1 MSLFSGVYSNHGYTD
16 GSVTGAVSGTA
27 SSTPVNGQAVN
38 SLSGLSAGQ
47 TIEGKVIASNGDT
60 VQIDIG
66 TGTPVTA
73 KLDHAMDLQK
83 GQNVIFEVK
92 TNSSQQITLSPLYT
106 NLTNSSTALNALHA
120 AGMTAASDSL
130 AMTSAMMEAGM
141 NIDRNSLANM
151 YHTISSFPGH
161 DPVNIIQM
169 HQMGLEINEQSVE
182 QFEAFKNYET
192 QIGEGMRQIAADIPQ
207 MYGEL
212 VATGKEDAAMQF
224 MKAVVDT
231 FLGTVN
237 AELTTGNAPNGEAA
251 IGSVLQDGALWQE
264 ISQEAEPQNS
274 LQAVVVDG
282 KVVGSVPLPE
292 DGLVMTKD
300 TVPADAARTLN
311 DIMNVLP
318 EQEAS
323 EAAKELSAE
332 GREQTQEAG
341 KELTAE
347 GREQTQEAGKELTA
361 EGREQTQE
369 AGKTLASGRE
379 AAVQNTLEQTKDT
392 LLGMLKES
400 GVPEGQLSR
409 LAGQP
414 ASAQELLRM
423 TSELMRRM
431 ESNTMPEELAAKLK
445 HDIKNV
451 FLSNG
456 FQNTIQQAV
465 QKQWFL
471 EPSEV
476 ADKSTVESLY
486 RRLDQQ
492 TRQLTDALSGLAR
505 PETAL
510 SQDLSNMNQNMNFM
524 NQMNQ
529 MYQYIQLPLKMNG
542 GEATGDLFVY
552 TDKKSLAQKDGNV
565 SAMLHL
571 DMQNLG
577 MVDVYASMT
586 AAKNVFT
593 RFYLES
599 DEMLDFIEA
608 NIHILNERLTG
619 RGYQLT
625 TEMAKHEE
633 KKDMIAQAAV
643 KKDGAVPKA
652 IAQYSFDI
660 RA

>member
-1 MSLFSGVYSNHGYTD
+1 MSLFSGVFGNHGYTD
-16 GSVTGAVSGTA
+16 SSVAGPVCATA
-27 SSTPVNGQAVN
+27 SSLSVSAQSAN

-47 TIEGKVIASNGDT
+47 TIEGKVIASTGDT

-92 TNSSQQITLSPLYT
+92 ANSSQQITLSPLYT

-120 AGMTAASDSL
+120 AGMTVTSDSL

-151 YHTISSFPGH
+151 YHTISAFPGH

-169 HQMGLEINEQSVE
+169 HRMGMEINEQSLE

-192 QIGEGMRQIAADIPQ
+192 QVGDGMKQIAADIPN

-212 VATGKEDAAMQF
+212 LAVGKEDAAMQF

-231 FLGTVN
+231 FLGTADSAVN
-237 AELTTGNAPNGEAA
+237 AETSAGPLQ
-251 IGSVLQDGALWQE
+251 QDGVLWQE
-264 ISQEAEPQNS
+264 LSQEAAPKDQ

-282 KVVGSVPLPE
+282 KIVGSALMTE
-292 DGLVMTKD
+292 DGFIMTKD
-300 TVPADAARTLN
+300 VGTADAARMPEEIQN
-311 DIMNVLP
+311 IRSGQELP
-318 EQEAS
+318 ETGKKLTAG
-323 EAAKELSAE
+323 E
-332 GREQTQEAG
+332 G
-341 KELTAE
+341 ELTPE
-347 GREQTQEAGKELTA
+347 TGKAAL
-361 EGREQTQE
+361 
-369 AGKTLASGRE
+369 SGRE
-379 AAVQNTLEQTKDT
+379 IAVQSTLEQAKET

-409 LAGQP
+409 LTEQP
-414 ASAQELLRM
+414 ASAQELLR
-423 TSELMRRM
+423 TASELMKRI
-431 ESNTMPEELAAKLK
+431 ESGMLPEELAEKLK
-445 HDIKNV
+445 GGLKNV
-451 FLSNG
+451 FLSDG
-456 FQNTIQQAV
+456 FKNTIQQAV

-492 TRQLTDALSGLAR
+492 TRQLTDALSGLAK

-510 SQDLSNMNQNMNFM
+510 AQDLSNMNQNMNFM

-571 DMQNLG
+571 DMRNLG

-593 RFYLES
+593 KFYLES

-619 RGYQLT
+619 RGYRLKA
-625 TEMAKHEE
+625 EMAKHDE

-643 KKDGAVPKA
+643 KNDGTVLKA

>member
-1 MSLFSGVYSNHGYTD
+1 MSLFSGVYGNHGYTD
-16 GSVTGAVSGTA
+16 SSITGAVSGTA
-27 SSTPVNGQAVN
+27 SSASVSGQSVN

-92 TNSSQQITLSPLYT
+92 ANSSQQITLSPLYT
-106 NLTNSSTALNALHA
+106 NLTNSSTALNALQA
-120 AGMTAASDSL
+120 AGMTVTSDSL

-169 HQMGLEINEQSVE
+169 HQMGMEINEQSLE

-192 QIGEGMRQIAADIPQ
+192 QIGEGMKQIAADIPE

-212 VATGKEDAAMQF
+212 LADGKDDAAMQF

-231 FLGTVN
+231 FLD
-237 AELTTGNAPNGEAA
+237 AAGNAVNGETAT
-251 IGSVLQDGALWQE
+251 GPVPQDGILWQE
-264 ISQEAEPQNS
+264 ISQEAAPQNS

-282 KVVGSVPLPE
+282 EVVGSAPMPE
-292 DGLVMTKD
+292 DGFVMTKEGVSAD
-300 TVPADAARTLN
+300 TVRTPN
-311 DIMNVLP
+311 DIVIATS
-318 EQEAS
+318 EQETP
-323 EAAKELSAE
+323 EAGKELSAE
-332 GREQTQEAG
+332 GREQTV
-341 KELTAE
+341 
-347 GREQTQEAGKELTA
+347 
-361 EGREQTQE
+361 E
-369 AGKTLASGRE
+369 AGKTAASGRE
-379 AAVQNTLEQTKDT
+379 AAVQNTLEQTKDA
-392 LLGMLKES
+392 LLGMMKEA
-400 GVPEGQLSR
+400 GVPEEQLSQ
-409 LAGQP
+409 LVKQP

-423 TSELMRRM
+423 TSELMRRID
-431 ESNTMPEELAAKLK
+431 SGTMPEELAAKMK
-445 HDIKNV
+445 NDIKNV

-476 ADKSTVESLY
+476 ADKGTVESLY

-492 TRQLTDALSGLAR
+492 TRQLTDTLSGLAR
-505 PETAL
+505 PETPLA
-510 SQDLSNMNQNMNFM
+510 QDLSNMNQNMNFM

-593 RFYLES
+593 KFYLES

-633 KKDMIAQAAV
+633 KKDLIAQAAV

>member
-1 MSLFSGVYSNHGYTD
+1 MVIGMSLFSGVYGNHGYTD
-16 GSVTGAVSGTA
+16 SSITGAVSGTA
-27 SSTPVNGQAVN
+27 SSASVSGQSAN

-47 TIEGKVIASNGDT
+47 TIEGKVIDSNGDT

-92 TNSSQQITLSPLYT
+92 ANSSQQITLSPLYT
-106 NLTNSSTALNALHA
+106 NLNNSSTVMNALQA
-120 AGMTAASDSL
+120 AGMRATADSL
-130 AMTSAMMEAGM
+130 AMTGAMMEAGM

-151 YHTISSFPGH
+151 YRMVSDFPGH
-161 DPVNIIQM
+161 DPVNIVQM
-169 HQMGLEINEQSVE
+169 NRMGLEINEQSLE

-212 VATGKEDAAMQF
+212 LAAGKEDAAMQF
-224 MKAVVDT
+224 MKAVADT
-231 FLGTVN
+231 FLGAADSAV
-237 AELTTGNAPNGEAA
+237 NGETAA
-251 IGSVLQDGALWQE
+251 GTVSQDGALWQE
-264 ISQEAEPQNS
+264 MTQEAVAQDPV
-274 LQAVVVDG
+274 QALVVDG
-282 KVVGSVPLPE
+282 EIVGSTQAAE
-292 DGLVMTKD
+292 DGMA
-300 TVPADAARTLN
+300 ADAAQMLKEDGKLGSDQKLQETGKLGS
-311 DIMNVLP
+311 DQELP
-318 EQEAS
+318 
-323 EAAKELSAE
+323 K
-332 GREQTQEAG
+332 AG
-341 KELTAE
+341 KGVMTED
-347 GREQTQEAGKELTA
+347 GRQPQETE
-361 EGREQTQE
+361 
-369 AGKTLASGRE
+369 KTVVSGRE
-379 AAVQNTLEQTKDT
+379 AAVQNTLEQTKTT
-392 LLGMLKES
+392 LLGMMKES
-400 GVPEGQLSR
+400 GMPEGQILR
-409 LAGQP
+409 LAEQP
-414 ASAQELLRM
+414 ASAQELLR
-423 TSELMRRM
+423 TASELMKRI
-431 ESNTMPEELAAKLK
+431 ESGTLPEDLAAKLK
-445 HDIKNV
+445 TDMKNV
-451 FLSNG
+451 FLSKG
-456 FQNTIQQAV
+456 FENTIQQAV

-471 EPSEV
+471 KPSEV
-476 ADKSTVESLY
+476 ADKGTVESLY

-510 SQDLSNMNQNMNFM
+510 AQDLSNMNQNMNFM
-524 NQMNQ
+524 HQMNQ

-593 RFYLES
+593 KFYLES

-643 KKDGAVPKA
+643 KNDGAVPKA

>member
-1 MSLFSGVYSNHGYTD
+1 MSLFSGVYGNHGYTD
-16 GSVTGAVSGTA
+16 NSITGAASGTA
-27 SSTPVNGQAVN
+27 SSTPVNGQSVN

-106 NLTNSSTALNALHA
+106 NLTNSSTALNALQA
-120 AGMTAASDSL
+120 AGMAVTSDSL
-130 AMTSAMMEAGM
+130 AMTSTMMEAGM

-192 QIGEGMRQIAADIPQ
+192 QIGEGMKQIAADIPE

-212 VATGKEDAAMQF
+212 LATGKEDAAMQF

-231 FLGTVN
+231 FLDAAGNAVN
-237 AELTTGNAPNGEAA
+237 GETTTG
-251 IGSVLQDGALWQE
+251 SVPQDGVLWQE
-264 ISQEAEPQNS
+264 LSPEAAHQNS
-274 LQAVVVDG
+274 LQAEVVDG
-282 KVVGSVPLPE
+282 EVVGSASLPE
-292 DGLVMTKD
+292 DGFVMTKEG
-300 TVPADAARTLN
+300 VSADAAQKLD
-311 DIMNVLP
+311 DIMKSLP
-318 EQEAS
+318 EQEAP
-323 EAAKELSAE
+323 EAGKELPVE
-332 GREQTQEAG
+332 GREQTV
-341 KELTAE
+341 
-347 GREQTQEAGKELTA
+347 
-361 EGREQTQE
+361 E
-369 AGKTLASGRE
+369 AGKTAVSGRE
-379 AAVQNTLEQTKDT
+379 AAVRTTLEQTALEQTKDD
-392 LLGMLKES
+392 LLGIMKES
-400 GVPEGQLSR
+400 GAPEEQLSQ
-409 LAGQP
+409 LAKQP

-423 TSELMRRM
+423 TSELIRRID
-431 ESNTMPEELAAKLK
+431 SGTMPEELAAKLK
-445 HDIKNV
+445 DNIKNV
-451 FLSNG
+451 FLSDG
-456 FQNTIQQAV
+456 FKNTIQQAV

-476 ADKSTVESLY
+476 ADKGTVESLY

-492 TRQLTDALSGLAR
+492 TRQLTDTLSGLAR
-505 PETAL
+505 PETPLA
-510 SQDLSNMNQNMNFM
+510 QDLSNMNQNMNFM

-593 RFYLES
+593 KFYLEN

-633 KKDMIAQAAV
+633 KKDIIAQAAV

>member
-1 MSLFSGVYSNHGYTD
+1 MSLFSGVYGNHGYTD
-16 GSVTGAVSGTA
+16 SSVTGAVSGTA
-27 SSTPVNGQAVN
+27 SSTPVNGQAAN

-120 AGMTAASDSL
+120 AGMTVTSDSL

-169 HQMGLEINEQSVE
+169 HQMGMEINGQSLE

-192 QIGEGMRQIAADIPQ
+192 QIGEGMKQIAADIPE

-212 VATGKEDAAMQF
+212 LAAGKEDAAMQF

-231 FLGTVN
+231 FLDV
-237 AELTTGNAPNGEAA
+237 AGNAVNGETAT
-251 IGSVLQDGALWQE
+251 GSVPQDGVLWQE
-264 ISQEAEPQNS
+264 ISQEAAPQNS

-282 KVVGSVPLPE
+282 EVVGSTPLPE
-292 DGLVMTKD
+292 DGFVMTKEG
-300 TVPADAARTLN
+300 VPADAAQKLN
-311 DIMNVLP
+311 DIKDASS
-318 EQEAS
+318 EQETP
-323 EAAKELSAE
+323 EAGKKLSAE
-332 GREQTQEAG
+332 GREQT
-341 KELTAE
+341 T
-347 GREQTQEAGKELTA
+347 
-361 EGREQTQE
+361 E
-369 AGKTLASGRE
+369 AGKTAISGKE

-392 LLGMLKES
+392 ILGMLKES

-409 LAGQP
+409 LAEQP
-414 ASAQELLRM
+414 ASAQELLRT
-423 TSELMRRM
+423 TSELMRRI
-431 ESNTMPEELAAKLK
+431 ESGTMPEELAAKLK
-445 HDIKNV
+445 NDIKNV
-451 FLSNG
+451 FLSSG
-456 FQNTIQQAV
+456 FKNTIQQAV

-476 ADKSTVESLY
+476 ADKGTVESLY

-492 TRQLTDALSGLAR
+492 TRQLTDTLSGLAR

-510 SQDLSNMNQNMNFM
+510 AQDLSNMNQNMNFM

-593 RFYLES
+593 KFYLES

-643 KKDGAVPKA
+643 KNDGAVPKA

>member
-1 MSLFSGVYSNHGYTD
+1 MSLFSGVFGNHGYTD
-16 GSVTGAVSGTA
+16 SSAAGAVSGTA
-27 SSTPVNGQAVN
+27 SSAPDGVRPAN

-47 TIEGKVIASNGDT
+47 TIEGKVIASTGDT

-92 TNSSQQITLSPLYT
+92 ANSSQQITLSPLYT
-106 NLTNSSTALNALHA
+106 NLTNTSTALNALRA
-120 AGMTAASDSL
+120 AGMTATSDAL

-141 NIDRNSLANM
+141 NIDRNALAGM
-151 YHTISSFPGH
+151 YHTISGLPGH
-161 DPVNIIQM
+161 NPANIIQM
-169 HQMGLEINEQSVE
+169 YQMGLEINEESVQ

-192 QIGEGMRQIAADIPQ
+192 QIGEGMRQIAADIPE
-207 MYGEL
+207 MYGGLIAE
-212 VATGKEDAAMQF
+212 GKEDAAAQF

-231 FLGTVN
+231 FLGTVDGETP
-237 AELTTGNAPNGEAA
+237 AAAP
-251 IGSVLQDGALWQE
+251 QDGVLWQE
-264 ISQEAEPQNS
+264 VSQEAALQEH
-274 LQAVVVDG
+274 LQAVVADG
-282 KVVGSVPLPE
+282 KVIGSALVTEDGAFATKDGEASGVLTPSDGRMSDEVRTHNSVRNGQPKLPE
-292 DGLVMTKD
+292 TG
-300 TVPADAARTLN
+300 R
-311 DIMNVLP
+311 
-318 EQEAS
+318 
-323 EAAKELSAE
+323 ELSAGE
-332 GREQTQEAG
+332 KAQTPA
-341 KELTAE
+341 AE
-347 GREQTQEAGKELTA
+347 KAA
-361 EGREQTQE
+361 
-369 AGKTLASGRE
+369 ASGRE
-379 AAVQNTLEQTKDT
+379 AAVQNTLEQTKDA
-392 LLGMLKES
+392 LLGMLKQS

-409 LAGQP
+409 IAEQP
-414 ASAQELLRM
+414 ASAQELLKM
-423 TSELMRRM
+423 VSELMKQT
-431 ESNTMPEELAAKLK
+431 ESGALPEDLAAKLK
-445 HDIKNV
+445 GDLKNI
-451 FLSNG
+451 FLSDG
-456 FQNTIQQAV
+456 FKNTIQQAV

-486 RRLDQQ
+486 RRLEHQ

-510 SQDLSNMNQNMNFM
+510 AQDLSNMNQNMNFM

-565 SAMLHL
+565 SALLHL
-571 DMQNLG
+571 DMLNLG
-577 MVDVYASMT
+577 KVDVYASMT

-593 RFYLES
+593 KFYLES

-608 NIHILNERLTG
+608 NIHILNEHLTG

-643 KKDGAVPKA
+643 WNDGAVPKA
-652 IAQYSFDI
+652 VAQYSFDI

>member
-1 MSLFSGVYSNHGYTD
+1 MSLFSGVYGNHGYTD
-16 GSVTGAVSGTA
+16 SSVTGAVSGTA
-27 SSTPVNGQAVN
+27 SSTPVSGQAVN

-106 NLTNSSTALNALHA
+106 NLTNSSTALNALQA
-120 AGMTAASDSL
+120 AGMTVTSDSL

-169 HQMGLEINEQSVE
+169 HQMGMEINEQSLE

-192 QIGEGMRQIAADIPQ
+192 QIGEGMKQIAADIPE

-212 VATGKEDAAMQF
+212 LADGKVDEAMQF

-231 FLGTVN
+231 FLDASGNTVN
-237 AELTTGNAPNGEAA
+237 GEMAT
-251 IGSVLQDGALWQE
+251 GSVLQDGVLWQE
-264 ISQEAEPQNS
+264 LSSEAAPQNS
-274 LQAVVVDG
+274 LQAVIVDG

-292 DGLVMTKD
+292 DGLVITKEG
-300 TVPADAARTLN
+300 VSADAARTLN
-311 DIMNVLP
+311 DIMNASSDQEVP
-318 EQEAS
+318 EAG
-323 EAAKELSAE
+323 KKLSAE
-332 GREQTQEAG
+332 GKEQET
-341 KELTAE
+341 
-347 GREQTQEAGKELTA
+347 
-361 EGREQTQE
+361 E
-369 AGKTLASGRE
+369 AGKTAVSGRE

-400 GVPEGQLSR
+400 GVSEGQLSR
-409 LAGQP
+409 IAEQP
-414 ASAQELLRM
+414 ASAQELLRT
-423 TSELMRRM
+423 TSELMRRI
-431 ESNTMPEELAAKLK
+431 ESGTLPEELATKLK
-445 HDIKNV
+445 DDIKNV

-456 FQNTIQQAV
+456 FKNTIQQAV

-476 ADKSTVESLY
+476 ADKGTVESLY

-492 TRQLTDALSGLAR
+492 TRQLTDTLSGLAR
-505 PETAL
+505 PETPLA
-510 SQDLSNMNQNMNFM
+510 QDLSNMNQNMNFM

-593 RFYLES
+593 KFYLES
-599 DEMLDFIEA
+599 DEMLDFIES

>member
-1 MSLFSGVYSNHGYTD
+1 MSLFSGVFGNHGYTD
-16 GSVTGAVSGTA
+16 SSVAGPVSGTA
-27 SSTPVNGQAVN
+27 VSTPAGAQSSN
-38 SLSGLSAGQ
+38 SISGLSAGQ
-47 TIEGKVIASNGDT
+47 TIEGKVIASTGDT

-92 TNSSQQITLSPLYT
+92 ANSSQQITLSPLYT
-106 NLTNSSTALNALHA
+106 NLTNSSTALNALRA
-120 AGMTAASDSL
+120 AGMTVTSDSL
-130 AMTSAMMEAGM
+130 AMTGAMMEAGM

-151 YHTISSFPGH
+151 YHMVSGFPGH
-161 DPVNIIQM
+161 DPANIIQM
-169 HQMGLEINEQSVE
+169 HQMGMEINEKSLQ

-192 QIGEGMRQIAADIPQ
+192 QIGEGMRQIAADIPK

-212 VATGKEDAAMQF
+212 LAAGKEDAAMQF

-231 FLGTVN
+231 FLGT
-237 AELTTGNAPNGEAA
+237 AGGTANGEPAA
-251 IGSVLQDGALWQE
+251 GSVLQDGALWHE
-264 ISQEAEPQNS
+264 LSQEEAPQNQ

-282 KVVGSVPLPE
+282 KIIGSALMTE
-292 DGLVMTKD
+292 DGLIMTKGNHVV
-300 TVPADAARTLN
+300 TGEESAMIKEELAAAG
-311 DIMNVLP
+311 DGG
-318 EQEAS
+318 AS
-323 EAAKELSAE
+323 EEARDVRPGQELSAAGDKQTAKE
-332 GREQTQEAG
+332 GKNAV
-341 KELTAE
+341 
-347 GREQTQEAGKELTA
+347 
-361 EGREQTQE
+361 
-369 AGKTLASGRE
+369 SGRE
-379 AAVQNTLEQTKDT
+379 TAVQSTLEQTKIT
-392 LLGMLKES
+392 ILGMLKES
-400 GVPEGQLSR
+400 GVPEGQISR
-409 LAGQP
+409 LAEQP
-414 ASAQELLRM
+414 TSVQELLR
-423 TSELMRRM
+423 TASELMKRL
-431 ESNTMPEELAAKLK
+431 EGGTLPEELAAKLK
-445 HDIKNV
+445 ADLKNV

-492 TRQLTDALSGLAR
+492 TRQLTDALTGLAK

-510 SQDLSNMNQNMNFM
+510 AQDLSNMNQNMNFM

-552 TDKKSLAQKDGNV
+552 TDKKSLAQKDGSV

-571 DMQNLG
+571 DMHNLG

-593 RFYLES
+593 KFYLES

-619 RGYQLT
+619 RGYQLK

-643 KKDGAVPKA
+643 KNDGAVPKA

>member
-1 MSLFSGVYSNHGYTD
+1 MSLFSGVYGNHGYTD
-16 GSVTGAVSGTA
+16 SSIAGAVSGTA
-27 SSTPVNGQAVN
+27 SSTPVNGQAGN
-38 SLSGLSAGQ
+38 SLSNLSAGQ

-106 NLTNSSTALNALHA
+106 NLTNSSTALNALQA
-120 AGMTAASDSL
+120 AGMTATSDSL

-192 QIGEGMRQIAADIPQ
+192 QIGEGMKQIAADIPQ

-212 VATGKEDAAMQF
+212 VAAGKEDAAMQF

-231 FLGTVN
+231 FLGTAN

-282 KVVGSVPLPE
+282 KVVGSAPLPA
-292 DGLVMTKD
+292 DGFVMTKEV
-300 TVPADAARTLN
+300 VPADDAQTLN
-311 DIMNVLP
+311 EIKNVLS
-318 EQEAS
+318 EQEAP

-332 GREQTQEAG
+332 GKAQTQEVGKELTAERREQTQEAG
-341 KELTAE
+341 KELT
-347 GREQTQEAGKELTA
+347 T

-409 LAGQP
+409 LAEQP

-431 ESNTMPEELAAKLK
+431 ESGTMPEELAAKLK

-492 TRQLTDALSGLAR
+492 TRQLTDALSGLAK

-593 RFYLES
+593 KFYLEN

-619 RGYQLT
+619 RGYQLK
-625 TEMAKHEE
+625 TEMAKHED
-633 KKDMIAQAAV
+633 KKDVIAQAAV

>member
-1 MSLFSGVYSNHGYTD
+1 MSLFSGVYGNHGYTD
-16 GSVTGAVSGTA
+16 SSVTGAVSGTA
-27 SSTPVNGQAVN
+27 SSAPVSGQAAN

-47 TIEGKVIASNGDT
+47 TIEGKVISSTGDT

-106 NLTNSSTALNALHA
+106 NLTNSSTALNALQA
-120 AGMTAASDSL
+120 AGMTVTSDSL

-169 HQMGLEINEQSVE
+169 HQMGLEINEQSLE

-192 QIGEGMRQIAADIPQ
+192 QIGEGMKQIAADIPE

-212 VATGKEDAAMQF
+212 IAAGKEDAAMQF

-231 FLGTVN
+231 FLD
-237 AELTTGNAPNGEAA
+237 AAGNAVNGETAT
-251 IGSVLQDGALWQE
+251 GSVSQDGVLWQE
-264 ISQEAEPQNS
+264 LSQEADPQNS

-282 KVVGSVPLPE
+282 EVVGSAPLPE
-292 DGLVMTKD
+292 DGLVMTKEGV
-300 TVPADAARTLN
+300 TADAAQKLN
-311 DIMNVLP
+311 DIMKSSP
-318 EQEAS
+318 EQEAP
-323 EAAKELSAE
+323 EAGKELSAE
-332 GREQTQEAG
+332 GKEQTPEAG
-341 KELTAE
+341 KIAV
-347 GREQTQEAGKELTA
+347 
-361 EGREQTQE
+361 
-369 AGKTLASGRE
+369 SGRE

-392 LLGMLKES
+392 ILGMLKES

-409 LAGQP
+409 LAEQP
-414 ASAQELLRM
+414 ASAQELLRT
-423 TSELMRRM
+423 TSELMRRI
-431 ESNTMPEELAAKLK
+431 ESGTLPEELATKLK
-445 HDIKNV
+445 DDIKNV
-451 FLSNG
+451 FLSSG
-456 FQNTIQQAV
+456 FKNTIQQAV

-476 ADKSTVESLY
+476 ADKGTVESLY

-492 TRQLTDALSGLAR
+492 TRQLTDTLSGLAR
-505 PETAL
+505 PETPLA
-510 SQDLSNMNQNMNFM
+510 QDLSNMNQNMNFM

-593 RFYLES
+593 KFYLES

-643 KKDGAVPKA
+643 KNDGAVPKA

>member
-1 MSLFSGVYSNHGYTD
+1 MVIGMSLFSGVYGNHGYTD
-16 GSVTGAVSGTA
+16 SSIAGAVSGTA
-27 SSTPVNGQAVN
+27 SSTPVSGQAVN
-38 SLSGLSAGQ
+38 SISNLSAGQ
-47 TIEGKVIASNGDT
+47 TIEGKVISSTGDT

-120 AGMTAASDSL
+120 AGMTVTSDSL

-161 DPVNIIQM
+161 DPVNIIKM
-169 HQMGLEINEQSVE
+169 HQMGMEINEQSLE

-192 QIGEGMRQIAADIPQ
+192 QIGEGMKQIAADIPK

-212 VATGKEDAAMQF
+212 LAAGKEDAAMQF

-231 FLGTVN
+231 FLD
-237 AELTTGNAPNGEAA
+237 AAGNVVNGETAT
-251 IGSVLQDGALWQE
+251 GSVSQDGVLWQE
-264 ISQEAEPQNS
+264 LSTEAAPQNS

-282 KVVGSVPLPE
+282 EVVGSALLSE
-292 DGLVMTKD
+292 NVMTKEEGA
-300 TVPADAARTLN
+300 VDAAQKLN
-311 DIMNVLP
+311 DIMNASS
-318 EQEAS
+318 EQEVS
-323 EAAKELSAE
+323 
-332 GREQTQEAG
+332 EAG
-341 KELTAE
+341 KELSTERRA
-347 GREQTQEAGKELTA
+347 QTL
-361 EGREQTQE
+361 E
-369 AGKTLASGRE
+369 AGKTTVSGRE
-379 AAVQNTLEQTKDT
+379 AAVQNTLEQTKDAII
-392 LLGMLKES
+392 GMLKES

-409 LAGQP
+409 LAEHP
-414 ASAQELLRM
+414 ASAQELLRT
-423 TSELMRRM
+423 TSELMRRI
-431 ESNTMPEELAAKLK
+431 ESGMLPEELTAKLK
-445 HDIKNV
+445 DDIKHV

-456 FQNTIQQAV
+456 FKNTIQQTV

-492 TRQLTDALSGLAR
+492 TRQLTDTLSGLAR

-510 SQDLSNMNQNMNFM
+510 AQDLSNMNQNMNFM

-593 RFYLES
+593 KFYLES

-608 NIHILNERLTG
+608 NIHILNERLTD

-633 KKDMIAQAAV
+633 KKNLIARAAV

>member
-1 MSLFSGVYSNHGYTD
+1 MVIGMSLFSGVYGNHGYTD
-16 GSVTGAVSGTA
+16 SSITGAVSGTA
-27 SSTPVNGQAVN
+27 SSASVSGQSVN

-73 KLDHAMDLQK
+73 KLDYAMDLQK

-92 TNSSQQITLSPLYT
+92 ANSSQQITLSPLYT
-106 NLTNSSTALNALHA
+106 NLTNSFTALNALQA
-120 AGMTAASDSL
+120 AGMTVTSDSL

-151 YHTISSFPGH
+151 YHTISNFVGH

-169 HQMGLEINEQSVE
+169 HQMGMEINEQSLE

-192 QIGEGMRQIAADIPQ
+192 QIGEGMKQIAADIPE

-212 VATGKEDAAMQF
+212 LADGKDDAAMQF

-231 FLGTVN
+231 FLDVSGNTVN
-237 AELTTGNAPNGEAA
+237 GETAT
-251 IGSVLQDGALWQE
+251 GSVPQDAVLWQE
-264 ISQEAEPQNS
+264 LSQELSQEAAPQNS

-282 KVVGSVPLPE
+282 KVVGSAPLPE
-292 DGLVMTKD
+292 DGMVMTKED
-300 TVPADAARTLN
+300 VPAEVVRTPK
-311 DIMNVLP
+311 DIMIDLP
-318 EQEAS
+318 EQEAP
-323 EAAKELSAE
+323 
-332 GREQTQEAG
+332 EAG
-341 KELTAE
+341 KELPVK
-347 GREQTQEAGKELTA
+347 GREQTM
-361 EGREQTQE
+361 E
-369 AGKTLASGRE
+369 AGKTVVSGRE
-379 AAVQNTLEQTKDT
+379 AAVQTTLEQTTLEQTKDT
-392 LLGMLKES
+392 LLGMMKES
-400 GVPEGQLSR
+400 GVPEEQIIR
-409 LAGQP
+409 LAKQP

-423 TSELMRRM
+423 TSELMRRID
-431 ESNTMPEELAAKLK
+431 SGTMPEELAAKLK
-445 HDIKNV
+445 DDIKNV

-456 FQNTIQQAV
+456 FKNTIQQAV

-476 ADKSTVESLY
+476 ADKGTVESLY

-492 TRQLTDALSGLAR
+492 TRQLTDTLSELAR
-505 PETAL
+505 PETSLA
-510 SQDLSNMNQNMNFM
+510 QDLSNMNRNMNFM

-593 RFYLES
+593 KFYLES

-608 NIHILNERLTG
+608 NIHILNERLNG

-633 KKDMIAQAAV
+633 KKDPIAQAAI

>member
-1 MSLFSGVYSNHGYTD
+1 MSLFSGVYGNHGYTD
-16 GSVTGAVSGTA
+16 SSITGAVSGTA
-27 SSTPVNGQAVN
+27 SSASVSGQSAN

-47 TIEGKVIASNGDT
+47 TIEGKVIDSNGNT

-92 TNSSQQITLSPLYT
+92 ANSSQQITLSPLYT
-106 NLTNSSTALNALHA
+106 NLDNSSTVMNALQA
-120 AGMTAASDSL
+120 AGMRATADSL
-130 AMTSAMMEAGM
+130 AMTGAMMEAGM

-151 YHTISSFPGH
+151 YRMVSDFPGH
-161 DPVNIIQM
+161 DPVNIVQM
-169 HQMGLEINEQSVE
+169 NRMGLEINEQSLE

-192 QIGEGMRQIAADIPQ
+192 QIGEGMKQIAADIPE

-212 VATGKEDAAMQF
+212 IADGKDDAAMQF

-231 FLGTVN
+231 FLDMS
-237 AELTTGNAPNGEAA
+237 GNAVNGEMMA
-251 IGSVLQDGALWQE
+251 GSVPQDGVLWQE
-264 ISQEAEPQNS
+264 MTQEAAAQDPV
-274 LQAVVVDG
+274 QAPVVDG
-282 KVVGSVPLPE
+282 EIVGNTQAAEDGMAAFRMPEEDGDIGTEQGLPE
-292 DGLVMTKD
+292 TKN
-300 TVPADAARTLN
+300 LGSN
-311 DIMNVLP
+311 
-318 EQEAS
+318 QELF
-323 EAAKELSAE
+323 K
-332 GREQTQEAG
+332 AG
-341 KELTAE
+341 KDMMTESSRQPQETEKTAV
-347 GREQTQEAGKELTA
+347 
-361 EGREQTQE
+361 
-369 AGKTLASGRE
+369 SGRE
-379 AAVQNTLEQTKDT
+379 AAVQNTLEQTKT
-392 LLGMLKES
+392 ALLGMMKES
-400 GVPEGQLSR
+400 GMPEGQILR
-409 LAGQP
+409 QAEQP
-414 ASAQELLRM
+414 ASAQELLR
-423 TSELMRRM
+423 TASELMKRI
-431 ESNTMPEELAAKLK
+431 ESGTLPEDLAAKLK
-445 HDIKNV
+445 TDMKNV
-451 FLSNG
+451 FLSKG
-456 FQNTIQQAV
+456 FENTIQQAV

-471 EPSEV
+471 KPSEV
-476 ADKSTVESLY
+476 ADKGTVESLY

-524 NQMNQ
+524 HQMNQ

-593 RFYLES
+593 KFYLES

>member
-1 MSLFSGVYSNHGYTD
+1 MVIGMSLFSGVYGNHGYTD
-16 GSVTGAVSGTA
+16 NSITGAVSGTA
-27 SSTPVNGQAVN
+27 SSASVSGQSVN

-47 TIEGKVIASNGDT
+47 TIEGKVIESNGDT

-106 NLTNSSTALNALHA
+106 NLTNSSTALNALQA
-120 AGMTAASDSL
+120 AGMTVTSDSL

-151 YHTISSFPGH
+151 YHTISSFAGH

-169 HQMGLEINEQSVE
+169 HQMGMEINEQSLE

-192 QIGEGMRQIAADIPQ
+192 QIGEGMKQIAADIPE

-212 VATGKEDAAMQF
+212 IADGKNDAAMQF

-231 FLGTVN
+231 FLDVS
-237 AELTTGNAPNGEAA
+237 GNAVNGETAT
-251 IGSVLQDGALWQE
+251 GSVPQDGVLWQE
-264 ISQEAEPQNS
+264 LSQETAPQNS

-282 KVVGSVPLPE
+282 KVVGSTLLPE
-292 DGLVMTKD
+292 DGIVMTKED
-300 TVPADAARTLN
+300 VPADAVRTPK
-311 DIMNVLP
+311 DIMTALA
-318 EQEAS
+318 EQETP
-323 EAAKELSAE
+323 EAGKKLSAE
-332 GREQTQEAG
+332 GREQTA
-341 KELTAE
+341 
-347 GREQTQEAGKELTA
+347 
-361 EGREQTQE
+361 E
-369 AGKTLASGRE
+369 AGKTTASGRE
-379 AAVQNTLEQTKDT
+379 AAVQNTLEQTKDA

-400 GVPEGQLSR
+400 GVPEEHLSQLVK
-409 LAGQP
+409 QP

-423 TSELMRRM
+423 TSELMRRID
-431 ESNTMPEELAAKLK
+431 SGTMPEKLAAKLK
-445 HDIKNV
+445 DDINNV

-456 FQNTIQQAV
+456 FKNAIQQTV

-476 ADKSTVESLY
+476 ADKGTVESLY

-492 TRQLTDALSGLAR
+492 TRQLTDTLSGLAR

-510 SQDLSNMNQNMNFM
+510 AQDLSNMNQNMNFM

-593 RFYLES
+593 KFYLES
-599 DEMLDFIEA
+599 DKMLDFIEA

-633 KKDMIAQAAV
+633 KKDPIAQAAV

>member
-1 MSLFSGVYSNHGYTD
+1 MSLFSGVFGNHGYTD
-16 GSVTGAVSGTA
+16 SSVAGPVCATA
-27 SSTPVNGQAVN
+27 SSLSVSAQSAN

-47 TIEGKVIASNGDT
+47 TIEGKVIASTGDT

-92 TNSSQQITLSPLYT
+92 ANSSQQITLSPLYT

-120 AGMTAASDSL
+120 AGMTVTSDSL

-151 YHTISSFPGH
+151 YHTISAFPGH

-169 HQMGLEINEQSVE
+169 HRMGMEINEQSLE

-192 QIGEGMRQIAADIPQ
+192 QIGEGMKQIAADIPN

-212 VATGKEDAAMQF
+212 LAVGKEDVAMQF

-231 FLGTVN
+231 FLGTADSAV
-237 AELTTGNAPNGEAA
+237 NGETAA
-251 IGSVLQDGALWQE
+251 GPLQQDGVLWQE
-264 ISQEAEPQNS
+264 LSQEAAPKDQ

-282 KVVGSVPLPE
+282 KIVGSALMTE
-292 DGLVMTKD
+292 DGFVMTKD
-300 TVPADAARTLN
+300 VGTTDTARMPEEIQN
-311 DIMNVLP
+311 IRP
-318 EQEAS
+318 EQELP
-323 EAAKELSAE
+323 EAGKKLTAGE
-332 GREQTQEAG
+332 REQTPETG
-341 KELTAE
+341 KAAAT
-347 GREQTQEAGKELTA
+347 GREI
-361 EGREQTQE
+361 
-369 AGKTLASGRE
+369 
-379 AAVQNTLEQTKDT
+379 AVQSTLEQTKET

-409 LAGQP
+409 LTEQP
-414 ASAQELLRM
+414 ASAQELLR
-423 TSELMRRM
+423 TASELMKRI
-431 ESNTMPEELAAKLK
+431 ESGMLPEEVAAKLK
-445 HDIKNV
+445 TDIRNV

-456 FQNTIQQAV
+456 FKNTIQQAV

-471 EPSEV
+471 EPAEV

-492 TRQLTDALSGLAR
+492 TRQLTDALSGLAK

-510 SQDLSNMNQNMNFM
+510 AQDLSNMNQNMNFM

-571 DMQNLG
+571 DMRNLG

-593 RFYLES
+593 KFYLES

-619 RGYQLT
+619 RGYRLT
-625 TEMAKHEE
+625 AEMAKHEE

-643 KKDGAVPKA
+643 KNDGTVLKA

>member
-1 MSLFSGVYSNHGYTD
+1 MSLFSGVYGNHGYTD
-16 GSVTGAVSGTA
+16 NSAAGAVSSASTSVPAGT
-27 SSTPVNGQAVN
+27 SSAH

-47 TIEGKVIASNGDT
+47 TIEGKVVASTGDT

-92 TNSSQQITLSPLYT
+92 ANSSQQITLSPLYT
-106 NLTNSSTALNALHA
+106 NLTNSSTALNALRA
-120 AGMTAASDSL
+120 AGMTVTSDSL

-151 YHTISSFPGH
+151 YHTVSSFSGH

-169 HQMGLEINEQSVE
+169 HQMGLEINEQSVQ
-182 QFEAFKNYET
+182 QFEAFKNFET

-212 VATGKEDAAMQF
+212 VAAGKEDAAMQF
-224 MKAVVDT
+224 MKAVLDT
-231 FLGTVN
+231 FLGT
-237 AELTTGNAPNGEAA
+237 ADSGSTAGNVPNGGTAA
-251 IGSVLQDGALWQE
+251 GAALQDGVLWQD

-274 LQAVVVDG
+274 LQAVIVDG
-282 KVVGSVPLPE
+282 KVVGSAVMTE
-292 DGLVMTKD
+292 DGLVMLKNGGTEED
-300 TVPADAARTLN
+300 ARTPDGIRLSQ
-311 DIMNVLP
+311 MG
-318 EQEAS
+318 QEFP
-323 EAAKELSAE
+323 
-332 GREQTQEAG
+332 EAG
-341 KELTAE
+341 KELLTEEKGQTHAAE
-347 GREQTQEAGKELTA
+347 KDVV
-361 EGREQTQE
+361 
-369 AGKTLASGRE
+369 SGRGT
-379 AAVQNTLEQTKDT
+379 AMQNTLEQTKGA

-400 GVPEGQLSR
+400 GVPEGQISR
-409 LAGQP
+409 LAEQP
-414 ASAQELLRM
+414 ASAQELLR
-423 TSELMRRM
+423 TASELMKRL
-431 ESNTMPEELAAKLK
+431 ESGTMPEELAIKLRGGL
-445 HDIKNV
+445 KNV
-451 FLSNG
+451 FLSDG
-456 FQNTIQQAV
+456 FKNTIQQAV

-471 EPSEV
+471 EPAEV
-476 ADKSTVESLY
+476 AEKSTVESLY

-505 PETAL
+505 PETTL

-593 RFYLES
+593 RFYLEN

-608 NIHILNERLTG
+608 NIHILNERLVG

>member
-1 MSLFSGVYSNHGYTD
+1 MSLFSGVYGNHGYTD
-16 GSVTGAVSGTA
+16 SSVTGAVSGTA
-27 SSTPVNGQAVN
+27 SSAPVSGQTAN

-47 TIEGKVIASNGDT
+47 TIEGKVIASTGDT

-106 NLTNSSTALNALHA
+106 NLTNSSTALNALQA
-120 AGMTAASDSL
+120 AGMTVTSDSL

-192 QIGEGMRQIAADIPQ
+192 QIGEGMKQIAADIPE

-212 VATGKEDAAMQF
+212 IAAGKEDAAMQF

-231 FLGTVN
+231 FLD
-237 AELTTGNAPNGEAA
+237 AAGNAVNGETAT
-251 IGSVLQDGALWQE
+251 GSVPQDGVLWQE
-264 ISQEAEPQNS
+264 LSPEAAPQNS

-282 KVVGSVPLPE
+282 EVVGSAPLPE
-292 DGLVMTKD
+292 DGLVMTKEGV
-300 TVPADAARTLN
+300 TADAAQKLN
-311 DIMNVLP
+311 DIMKSSP
-318 EQEAS
+318 EQEAP
-323 EAAKELSAE
+323 EAGKELSAE

-341 KELTAE
+341 KTAV
-347 GREQTQEAGKELTA
+347 
-361 EGREQTQE
+361 
-369 AGKTLASGRE
+369 SGRE
-379 AAVQNTLEQTKDT
+379 AAVQNTLEQTKDAV
-392 LLGMLKES
+392 LGMLKES
-400 GVPEGQLSR
+400 GVPEEQLSR
-409 LAGQP
+409 LAEQP
-414 ASAQELLRM
+414 ASAQELLRT
-423 TSELMRRM
+423 TSELMRRI
-431 ESNTMPEELAAKLK
+431 ESGTMPEELAAKLK
-445 HDIKNV
+445 NDIKNV

-456 FQNTIQQAV
+456 FKNTIQQAV

-476 ADKSTVESLY
+476 ADKGTVESLY

-492 TRQLTDALSGLAR
+492 TRQLTDTLSGLAR
-505 PETAL
+505 PETPLA
-510 SQDLSNMNQNMNFM
+510 QDLSNMNQNMNFM

-625 TEMAKHEE
+625 TEMAKHDE
-633 KKDMIAQAAV
+633 KKDIIAQAAV
-643 KKDGAVPKA
+643 KNDGAVPKA

>member
-1 MSLFSGVYSNHGYTD
+1 MSLFSGVFGNHGYTD
-16 GSVTGAVSGTA
+16 AAAVGSVPGTA
-27 SSTPVNGQAVN
+27 SSVPPGAQSANPISN
-38 SLSGLSAGQ
+38 LSAGQ

-73 KLDHAMDLQK
+73 QLDHAMDLQK

-92 TNSSQQITLSPLYT
+92 ANSSQQITLSPLYT

-120 AGMTAASDSL
+120 AGMPVTSDSL
-130 AMTSAMMEAGM
+130 AMTGAMMEAGM

-151 YHTISSFPGH
+151 YHTVSGFPGH
-161 DPVNIIQM
+161 DPVNIVQM
-169 HQMGLEINEQSVE
+169 HQMGLEINEQSIG

-192 QIGEGMRQIAADIPQ
+192 QIGEGMKQIAADIPK

-212 VATGKEDAAMQF
+212 LAAGREDTAMQF

-231 FLGTVN
+231 FLGT
-237 AELTTGNAPNGEAA
+237 AGNVPE
-251 IGSVLQDGALWQE
+251 GSAMPGTVQQDGVLWQE
-264 ISQEAEPQNS
+264 LSQETPQNN
-274 LQAVVVDG
+274 LQAIVSDG
-282 KVVGSVPLPE
+282 KIIGSAVMTE
-292 DGLVMTKD
+292 DGLIMTKES
-300 TVPADAARTLN
+300 VSADAARIPG
-311 DIMNVLP
+311 DIWNGRSEEELP
-318 EQEAS
+318 AVDKDPAAGGTEQEQA
-323 EAAKELSAE
+323 
-332 GREQTQEAG
+332 
-341 KELTAE
+341 
-347 GREQTQEAGKELTA
+347 
-361 EGREQTQE
+361 
-369 AGKTLASGRE
+369 AGKTAATGRE
-379 AAVQNTLEQTKDT
+379 AAVQNTLEKIKSEF
-392 LLGMLKES
+392 LGMLRES
-400 GVPEGQLSR
+400 GVPEEQLSQI
-409 LAGQP
+409 AKQP
-414 ASAQELLRM
+414 ASARELLKIA
-423 TSELMRRM
+423 SEMMKRT
-431 ESNTMPEELAAKLK
+431 ENGAMPEELAAKLK
-445 HDIKNV
+445 GDMKNV
-451 FLSNG
+451 FLSDG
-456 FQNTIQQAV
+456 FKNAIQQAV

-486 RRLDQQ
+486 RRLEHQ
-492 TRQLTDALSGLAR
+492 TRQLTDTLSGLVR

-510 SQDLSNMNQNMNFM
+510 GQDLSNMNQSMNFM

-552 TDKKSLAQKDGNV
+552 TDKRSLAQQDGNV
-565 SAMLHL
+565 SALLHL

-608 NIHILNERLTG
+608 NIHILNERLEG
-619 RGYQLT
+619 RGYRLT
-625 TEMAKHEE
+625 AEMAKHED
-633 KKDMIAQAAV
+633 KKDMMSQAAV

>member
-1 MSLFSGVYSNHGYTD
+1 MSLFSGVYGNHGYTD
-16 GSVTGAVSGTA
+16 SSITGAVSGTA
-27 SSTPVNGQAVN
+27 SSASVSGQSVN

-92 TNSSQQITLSPLYT
+92 ANSSQQITLSPLYT
-106 NLTNSSTALNALHA
+106 NLTNSSTALNALQA
-120 AGMTAASDSL
+120 AGMTVTSDSL

-151 YHTISSFPGH
+151 YHMISSFAGH

-169 HQMGLEINEQSVE
+169 HQMGMEINEQSLE

-192 QIGEGMRQIAADIPQ
+192 QIGEGMKQIAADIPE

-212 VATGKEDAAMQF
+212 LADGKDDAAMQF

-231 FLGTVN
+231 FLD
-237 AELTTGNAPNGEAA
+237 AAGNAVNGETAT
-251 IGSVLQDGALWQE
+251 GSVLQDGVLWQDL
-264 ISQEAEPQNS
+264 SQEAAPQNP

-282 KVVGSVPLPE
+282 KIVGSALLPE
-292 DGLVMTKD
+292 DGIVMTKED
-300 TVPADAARTLN
+300 VPMDAVRTPN
-311 DIMNVLP
+311 DIVIATS
-318 EQEAS
+318 EQETP
-323 EAAKELSAE
+323 EAGKELSAE
-332 GREQTQEAG
+332 GREQTV
-341 KELTAE
+341 
-347 GREQTQEAGKELTA
+347 
-361 EGREQTQE
+361 E
-369 AGKTLASGRE
+369 AGKTAVSGRE
-379 AAVQNTLEQTKDT
+379 AAVQNTLEQTKDA
-392 LLGMLKES
+392 LLGMMKEA
-400 GVPEGQLSR
+400 GVPEEQLSQ
-409 LAGQP
+409 LVKQP

-423 TSELMRRM
+423 TSELMKRID
-431 ESNTMPEELAAKLK
+431 SGTMPEELAAKMK
-445 HDIKNV
+445 NDIKNV

-476 ADKSTVESLY
+476 ADKGTVESLY

-492 TRQLTDALSGLAR
+492 TRQLTDTLSGLAR
-505 PETAL
+505 PETPLA
-510 SQDLSNMNQNMNFM
+510 QDLSNMNQNMNFM

-593 RFYLES
+593 KFYLES

-625 TEMAKHEE
+625 TEMARHEE
-633 KKDMIAQAAV
+633 KKDLIAQAAV

>member
-1 MSLFSGVYSNHGYTD
+1 MSLFSGVYGNHGYTD
-16 GSVTGAVSGTA
+16 SSIAGAVSGTA
-27 SSTPVNGQAVN
+27 SSTPVSGQAVN
-38 SLSGLSAGQ
+38 SISNLSAGQ
-47 TIEGKVIASNGDT
+47 TIEGKVIASTGDT

-120 AGMTAASDSL
+120 AGMTVTSESL

-169 HQMGLEINEQSVE
+169 HQMGMEINEQSLE

-192 QIGEGMRQIAADIPQ
+192 QIGEGMKQIAADIPE

-212 VATGKEDAAMQF
+212 LAAGKEDAAMQF

-231 FLGTVN
+231 FLNASGNTVN
-237 AELTTGNAPNGEAA
+237 GETATGAVP
-251 IGSVLQDGALWQE
+251 QDGVLWQE
-264 ISQEAEPQNS
+264 LSQEAAPQNS

-282 KVVGSVPLPE
+282 EVVGSAPLPE
-292 DGLVMTKD
+292 DGLVMTKEG
-300 TVPADAARTLN
+300 VSADAAQKLN
-311 DIMNVLP
+311 DIVNTSS
-318 EQEAS
+318 EQEVP
-323 EAAKELSAE
+323 
-332 GREQTQEAG
+332 EAG
-341 KELTAE
+341 KEFSAE
-347 GREQTQEAGKELTA
+347 GKEQTLES
-361 EGREQTQE
+361 
-369 AGKTLASGRE
+369 GKTVVSGRE
-379 AAVQNTLEQTKDT
+379 AAVQNTLEQTKDAI
-392 LLGMLKES
+392 LGMLKES

-409 LAGQP
+409 LAEQP
-414 ASAQELLRM
+414 ASAQELLRT
-423 TSELMRRM
+423 TSELMRRI
-431 ESNTMPEELAAKLK
+431 ESGTLPEELTAKLK
-445 HDIKNV
+445 DDIKHV

-456 FQNTIQQAV
+456 FKNTIQQTV

-492 TRQLTDALSGLAR
+492 TRQLTDTLSGLAR

-510 SQDLSNMNQNMNFM
+510 AQDLSNMNQNMNFM

-552 TDKKSLAQKDGNV
+552 TDKKSLAQKDGNI

-619 RGYQLT
+619 SGYQLT
-625 TEMAKHEE
+625 TDKAKHEE
-633 KKDMIAQAAV
+633 
-643 KKDGAVPKA
+643 
-652 IAQYSFDI
+652 
-660 RA
+660 

>member
-1 MSLFSGVYSNHGYTD
+1 MSLFSGVYGNHGYTD
-16 GSVTGAVSGTA
+16 SSIAGAVSGTA
-27 SSTPVNGQAVN
+27 SSTPVSGQAVN

-47 TIEGKVIASNGDT
+47 TIEGKVISSSGDT

-120 AGMTAASDSL
+120 AGMTVTSDSL
-130 AMTSAMMEAGM
+130 TMTSAMMEAGM

-161 DPVNIIQM
+161 NPVNIIQM
-169 HQMGLEINEQSVE
+169 HQMGMEINEQSLE

-192 QIGEGMRQIAADIPQ
+192 QIGEGMNQIAADIPE

-212 VATGKEDAAMQF
+212 LAAGKEDAAMQF

-231 FLGTVN
+231 FLD
-237 AELTTGNAPNGEAA
+237 AAGNAVNGETAT
-251 IGSVLQDGALWQE
+251 GSVPQDGVFWQE
-264 ISQEAEPQNS
+264 LSTEAAPQNS

-282 KVVGSVPLPE
+282 EVVGSTLLSE
-292 DGLVMTKD
+292 DGLVMTKEGVS
-300 TVPADAARTLN
+300 TDAAQKLN
-311 DIMNVLP
+311 DIMNASM
-318 EQEAS
+318 EQEAP
-323 EAAKELSAE
+323 EVEKNLSAE
-332 GREQTQEAG
+332 GRGQTPEAG
-341 KELTAE
+341 NT
-347 GREQTQEAGKELTA
+347 TV
-361 EGREQTQE
+361 
-369 AGKTLASGRE
+369 SGRE

-392 LLGMLKES
+392 LLEMLKES

-409 LAGQP
+409 IAEQP
-414 ASAQELLRM
+414 ASAQELLR
-423 TSELMRRM
+423 TASELMRRI
-431 ESNTMPEELAAKLK
+431 ESGTMPEDLAAKLK
-445 HDIKNV
+445 NDIKNV

-456 FQNTIQQAV
+456 FKNTIQQAV

-476 ADKSTVESLY
+476 ADKGTVESLY

-492 TRQLTDALSGLAR
+492 TRQLTDTLSGLAR

-510 SQDLSNMNQNMNFM
+510 AQDLSNMNQNMNFM

-599 DEMLDFIEA
+599 DEMLDFIEE

-633 KKDMIAQAAV
+633 KKDPIAQAAV
-643 KKDGAVPKA
+643 KKDGVVPKA

>member
-1 MSLFSGVYSNHGYTD
+1 MSLFSGVFGNHGYTD
-16 GSVTGAVSGTA
+16 TSVTGPVSQTV
-27 SSTPVNGQAVN
+27 SSTSEGAQQTNP
-38 SLSGLSAGQ
+38 LSGLGAGQ
-47 TIEGKVIASNGDT
+47 TIEGKIVAANGDT

-83 GQNVIFEVK
+83 GQNVIFEIK
-92 TNSSQQITLSPLYT
+92 ANSSQQITLSPLYT
-106 NLTNSSTALNALHA
+106 NLNGSSTVLNALHA
-120 AGMTAASDSL
+120 AGMPVTSDSL
-130 AMTSAMMEAGM
+130 AMTGAMMEAGM
-141 NIDRNSLANM
+141 NIDRSSLANM
-151 YHTISSFPGH
+151 YHAVSSFPGH

-169 HQMGLEINEQSVE
+169 HRLGLEINEQSVG

-192 QIGEGMRQIAADIPQ
+192 QIGEGMRQIAADIPK

-212 VATGKEDAAMQF
+212 LMSGKEDAAMQF

-231 FLGTVN
+231 FLGTADSAVN
-237 AELTTGNAPNGEAA
+237 GKMTAGPLQ
-251 IGSVLQDGALWQE
+251 QDGVLWQDL
-264 ISQEAEPQNS
+264 SQEAAPQEH
-274 LQAVVVDG
+274 LQAVVADG
-282 KVVGSVPLPE
+282 ETAGSALVTE
-292 DGLVMTKD
+292 DGLVIIKD
-300 TVPADAARTLN
+300 IGTPEEPRTL
-311 DIMNVLP
+311 DGVRFSQPAQELP
-318 EQEAS
+318 ETG
-323 EAAKELSAE
+323 KGFSAD
-332 GREQTQEAG
+332 GKEQTAA
-341 KELTAE
+341 AE
-347 GREQTQEAGKELTA
+347 KPA
-361 EGREQTQE
+361 
-369 AGKTLASGRE
+369 ASGRGI
-379 AAVQNTLEQTKDT
+379 AVQNTLEQIKGT

-400 GVPEGQLSR
+400 GTPEEQISR
-409 LAGQP
+409 LAKQP
-414 ASAQELLRM
+414 ASAQELLKM
-423 TSELMRRM
+423 TAELVKRT
-431 ESNTMPEELAAKLK
+431 ENGALPEELAEKLK
-445 HDIKNV
+445 GGLKNV
-451 FLSNG
+451 FLSDG
-456 FQNTIQQAV
+456 FKNTIQQTV

-471 EPSEV
+471 EPAEV

-492 TRQLTDALSGLAR
+492 TRQLTDALSGLAK

-510 SQDLSNMNQNMNFM
+510 AQDLSNMNQNMNFM

-542 GEATGDLFVY
+542 GEATGDLFIY
-552 TDKKSLAQKDGNV
+552 TDKKSLAEKDGNV

-577 MVDVYASMT
+577 MVDVYASMS

-593 RFYLES
+593 KFYLES

-619 RGYQLT
+619 RGYYLT

-643 KKDGAVPKA
+643 KKDGAVPKT

>member
-1 MSLFSGVYSNHGYTD
+1 MSLFSGVYGNHGYTD
-16 GSVTGAVSGTA
+16 SSITGAVSGTA
-27 SSTPVNGQAVN
+27 SSASASGQSVN

-106 NLTNSSTALNALHA
+106 NLTNSSTALNALQA
-120 AGMTAASDSL
+120 AGMTVTSDSL

-151 YHTISSFPGH
+151 YHTISSFAGH

-169 HQMGLEINEQSVE
+169 HQMGMEINEQSLE

-192 QIGEGMRQIAADIPQ
+192 QIGEGMRQIAADIPE

-212 VATGKEDAAMQF
+212 LADGKDDAAMQF

-231 FLGTVN
+231 FLEASGNTVNGETATGTVR
-237 AELTTGNAPNGEAA
+237 
-251 IGSVLQDGALWQE
+251 QDGVLWQE
-264 ISQEAEPQNS
+264 LSQEAAPQNS
-274 LQAVVVDG
+274 LQAMIVDG
-282 KVVGSVPLPE
+282 KVVGSAPLPE
-292 DGLVMTKD
+292 EGMVMTKEA
-300 TVPADAARTLN
+300 ADAVRTPK
-311 DIMNVLP
+311 DIITVLT
-318 EQEAS
+318 EQEVP
-323 EAAKELSAE
+323 EAGKELPVE
-332 GREQTQEAG
+332 GREQTVE
-341 KELTAE
+341 E
-347 GREQTQEAGKELTA
+347 
-361 EGREQTQE
+361 
-369 AGKTLASGRE
+369 GKTAVSGKE
-379 AAVQNTLEQTKDT
+379 AAVQTTLEQTKDV
-392 LLGMLKES
+392 LLGMMKES
-400 GVPEGQLSR
+400 GVPEEQLSQ
-409 LAGQP
+409 LAKQP
-414 ASAQELLRM
+414 ASAHELLRT
-423 TSELMRRM
+423 TSELMRRIDSGM
-431 ESNTMPEELAAKLK
+431 LPEELTAKLK
-445 HDIKNV
+445 DDIKNV
-451 FLSNG
+451 FLSDG
-456 FQNTIQQAV
+456 FKNTIQQAV

-476 ADKSTVESLY
+476 ADKGTVESLY

-492 TRQLTDALSGLAR
+492 TKQLTDTLSELAR
-505 PETAL
+505 PETSLA
-510 SQDLSNMNQNMNFM
+510 QDLSNMNQNMNFM

-593 RFYLES
+593 KFYLES

-633 KKDMIAQAAV
+633 KKDLIAQAAV